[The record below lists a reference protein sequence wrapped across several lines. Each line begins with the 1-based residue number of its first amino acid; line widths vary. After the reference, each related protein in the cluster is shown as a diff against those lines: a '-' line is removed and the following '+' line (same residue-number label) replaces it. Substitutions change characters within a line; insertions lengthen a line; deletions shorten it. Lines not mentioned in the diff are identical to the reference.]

1 MRTTWVPGADSTG
14 YGADNL
20 PYGVFARAGEPPRVG
35 VRVGRWVLD
44 LAGALG
50 DPEFAAP
57 SLGPFMARGSTAW
70 RATRAKVAGMLAADK
85 GRAAAEPHLVP
96 LSEVRLLRPF
106 ETADYT
112 VFQGSAE
119 HAAAVQNLLRPGTGL
134 PDRWYR
140 QPVGRHGRAGA
151 LTASGCGVRRPAG
164 QRARAGGGAPHVG
177 PSTRMDAE
185 AHLGFVVGVPTSPGR
200 SVPVSGFVE
209 HVFGAVL
216 AADFNARDIEAWE
229 GLPLGPLTGASFAV
243 PVSPWVVPTDAL
255 GAARFAGRAQAPPP
269 LPNLARVADW
279 GLRVRF
285 EVRLNGDVVSRP
297 QYAAMYWTPD
307 QLLAHLTANGAALRT
322 GDLYTSGAVSG
333 GEEGRRGSLLE
344 LESAGEAPLRLSGGA
359 ARGYLEDGDTVGIR
373 AWAQGMGGGLIRL
386 GEVGATV
393 LPAED

>member
-1 MRTTWVPGADSTG
+1 MRTTWVPAADSAG

-44 LAGALG
+44 LAGVLG
-50 DPEFAAP
+50 DPVFAAP

-96 LSEVRLLRPF
+96 LSQVRLLCPF
-106 ETADYT
+106 EAADYT

-119 HAAAVQNLLRPGTGL
+119 HAAAVQGLLRPGTSL
-134 PDRWYR
+134 PAPWFR
-140 QPVGRHGRAGA
+140 QPSGRHGRAGA
-151 LTASGCGVRRPAG
+151 LTACGRGVRRPGGQHAG
-164 QRARAGGGAPHVG
+164 PGGPTPQVG
-177 PSTRMDAE
+177 PSTRVDAE
-185 AHLGFVVGVPTSPGR
+185 AHLGLVVGVPTSPGR
-200 SVPVSGFVE
+200 RVPVSGFVE

-216 AADFNARDIEAWE
+216 VADFNARDVEAWE
-229 GLPLGPLTGASFAV
+229 GLPLGPLTGSSFSV

-269 LPNLARVADW
+269 MPNLARVADW

-322 GDLYTSGAVSG
+322 GDLFTSGAVSG
-333 GEEGRRGSLLE
+333 GVEGQRGSLLE
-344 LESAGEAPLRLSGGA
+344 RESAGEAPVRLSGGA
-359 ARGYLEDGDTVGIR
+359 ARSYLEDGDTVGIR
-373 AWAQGMGGGLIRL
+373 AWARGMGGGPIRL

-393 LPAED
+393 LPSEE